1 MIRTTGRAWILL
13 AGLFFACGGQTPEEP
28 QEPRL
33 ADAWSGDEGAR
44 PSADLEIPADAPRV
58 VFLGD
63 SLAAGLHLDEDLAFP
78 AVAQRLLA
86 ERGAPFQL
94 VNAGISGDTTSGGL
108 ARVDWILKP
117 GPQVVVVELGCND
130 GLRGLDLEQIEANLR
145 GILERVRASGAEA
158 LLLEM
163 HIPTSYGRAY
173 EEGFSSL
180 YGELAEE
187 LGVASVPRFLE
198 GVGGQ
203 VELNLPDGI
212 HPNARGHELLAQKL
226 VDPLETMLGD

>member
-1 MIRTTGRAWILL
+1 MQRTSGPPSFVSGRKSWTKERRAE
-13 AGLFFACGGQTPEEP
+13 G
-28 QEPRL
+28 RL
-33 ADAWSGDEGAR
+33 DRPIGDDPGEA
-44 PSADLEIPADAPRV
+44 
-58 VFLGD
+58 
-63 SLAAGLHLDEDLAFP
+63 
-78 AVAQRLLA
+78 
-86 ERGAPFQL
+86 RGAPFRL
-94 VNAGISGDTTSGGL
+94 VNAGVSGDTTSGGL
-108 ARVDWILKP
+108 ARVDWLLKQAP
-117 GPQVVVVELGCND
+117 RVVVVELGCND

-212 HPNARGHELLAQKL
+212 HPNARGHELLAEKL
-226 VDPLETMLGD
+226 VAPLETLLEN